1 MMTTMMSTTTSI
13 STNYYHNPV
22 LDRVFIFC
30 HRCPYRFFVPMA
42 HFPRWISS
50 YNVASEAMHFAYAT
64 AVSRDQEALRSIGCI
79 GELTIICH
87 EPSAP
92 KDMGPILLG
101 TKVVYCPNKEMGASA
116 VWSSEAAMCSNGI
129 ARSGAWT
136 MLQPS

>member
-1 MMTTMMSTTTSI
+1 MTLQFWIESSFPITGAPIGSSI
-13 STNYYHNPV
+13 PWRT
-22 LDRVFIFC
+22 
-30 HRCPYRFFVPMA
+30 
-42 HFPRWISS
+42 FPGG
-50 YNVASEAMHFAYAT
+50 YANNVASEAMQFADAT